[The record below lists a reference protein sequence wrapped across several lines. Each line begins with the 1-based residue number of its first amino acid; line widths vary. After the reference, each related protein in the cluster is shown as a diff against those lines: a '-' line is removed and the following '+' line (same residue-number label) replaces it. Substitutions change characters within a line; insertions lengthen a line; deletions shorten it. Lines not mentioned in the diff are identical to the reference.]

1 MVVAGTLAV
10 VALGRQPLPQTSG
23 ELDVAGLQ
31 SSVTVV
37 RDEHG
42 IPQLYGDSVADLMRA
57 QGFVHAQERFF
68 EMDVRRHVTAG
79 RLSELFGDTTVE
91 TDTFIRTLG
100 WREVAEREV
109 ALLDPDT
116 RAAFEAYADGVN
128 AYLDQRSPTE
138 LALEY
143 TALRA
148 TGLDYEPEPWSTAD
162 SLAWL
167 KAMAWDLRGN
177 MTDEID
183 RVLALSENAPER
195 VADLYPTY
203 DGERFTPIVSD
214 GAVVDGVFD
223 QNATGGTRFPQRPAY
238 LASSEAV
245 SALARVAERASALPT
260 FLGVGDGIGSNSWVV
275 DGEHSATGAP
285 ILANDPHLGVS
296 MPGIWMQLGLHC
308 RTVSADCPLDVSG
321 FTFSGM
327 PGVVIGHN
335 ADIAWGFTNLSPD
348 VSDLYLEKVEG
359 DEWIH
364 DGRRRPLDVREE
376 TIKVLGGDD
385 VRIRVRSTAHG
396 PIVSDALDEYAE
408 VGELAEPEHPGR
420 SGP

>member
-1 MVVAGTLAV
+1 MVRHNVQAMTSPAAARPTEPATDADGWRATFRLLPKPVRVSVYVVIGLVLVVVAGTVAV
-10 VALGRQPLPQTSG
+10 VVLGRQPLPQTSG
-23 ELDVAGLQ
+23 ELEVAGLE

-68 EMDVRRHVTAG
+68 EMDVRRHVTSG
-79 RLSELFGDTTVE
+79 RLSELFGEATVE

-148 TGLDYEPEPWSTAD
+148 TGLDYEPEPWTTAD

-183 RVLALSENAPER
+183 RVLALSENSPER
-195 VADLYPTY
+195 VAELYPAY
-203 DGERFTPIVSD
+203 DGERFTPIVSE

-223 QNATGGTRFPQRPAY
+223 QNATGGTRFPQRPPY
-238 LASSEAV
+238 LASPEAV
-245 SALARVAERASALPT
+245 SALARVGDRRARCRRSSA
-260 FLGVGDGIGSNSWVV
+260 W
-275 DGEHSATGAP
+275 ATG
-285 ILANDPHLGVS
+285 
-296 MPGIWMQLGLHC
+296 
-308 RTVSADCPLDVSG
+308 SAATAGS
-321 FTFSGM
+321 
-327 PGVVIGHN
+327 
-335 ADIAWGFTNLSPD
+335 
-348 VSDLYLEKVEG
+348 
-359 DEWIH
+359 
-364 DGRRRPLDVREE
+364 
-376 TIKVLGGDD
+376 
-385 VRIRVRSTAHG
+385 STAST
-396 PIVSDALDEYAE
+396 PRPVR
-408 VGELAEPEHPGR
+408 R
-420 SGP
+420 SSPTTRTSA